1 MNDYSIYKKYNQ
13 VIIPLSCILISISSE
28 INDNQE
34 FSNKEL
40 ESNREI
46 IMNLFKEF
54 HFINISLIEK
64 CSEDILNVV
73 KLNINEEKEEE
84 NEGENT
90 RDNSNNSSMEISNQN
105 NNEKMIEKNN
115 VFI

>member
-1 MNDYSIYKKYNQ
+1 M
-13 VIIPLSCILISISSE
+13 
-28 INDNQE
+28 
-34 FSNKEL
+34 
-40 ESNREI
+40 

-54 HFINISLIEK
+54 SFINVSLIEK

-73 KLNINEEKEEE
+73 KLNVNEEKEEE
-84 NEGENT
+84 NECENT